1 MIASAERQTMITDT
15 LVNALESLM
24 EADPAAFRLRFRK
37 MAADPYAFFR
47 GSASVF
53 YADMEDLEDKWAD
66 ERTARVW
73 IQGDL
78 HAGNFGTYMSSEGTL
93 AFDVNDFDEAYIGH
107 FSWDLRRFLTSL
119 ALLCWKKAL
128 PEQSVRH
135 LARTYLQAY
144 LDQVKGY
151 SDDGQADFALGLS
164 NTKGSIHAVL
174 QAARSARRTGLLE
187 SLTTVEDHERR
198 FSEDHST
205 RRLSEEE
212 YGRVS
217 AAFDE
222 YLETIPHYDR
232 YQRPV
237 FFRIKD
243 IVAKNG
249 FGIGSA
255 GLPAYNILIEG
266 FDEAQENDLIL
277 SMKQA
282 NVAAPSRIVTEERVR
297 DYFAHDA
304 QRAVISQRSL
314 QTNTDPY
321 LGYTTI
327 AGTAFVV
334 TELSPYQR
342 DLSWEELT
350 EPEQIEPV
358 LEVLGRATAKI
369 HCSTD
374 EDSDHDL
381 VPFQTEAAIL
391 KVVENREDEF
401 IDDLIDSC
409 TEHAKAVRRDH
420 RLFVDAFRENTIA
433 GVPAT

>member
-1 MIASAERQTMITDT
+1 MTDSATRQTAITDT

-24 EADPAAFRLRFRK
+24 EADPHAFRMRFRK
-37 MAADPYAFFR
+37 MAADPYAFYR

-53 YADMEDLEDKWAD
+53 YADMDDLNDQWAD
-66 ERTARVW
+66 DRTGRVW

-78 HAGNFGTYMSSEGTL
+78 HAGNFGTYMNSEGAL
-93 AFDVNDFDEAYIGH
+93 AFDVNDFDEAYVGH

-119 ALLCWKKAL
+119 ALLCWQKAL
-128 PEQSVRH
+128 PLQSVRE
-135 LARTYLQAY
+135 LAGIYLRAY
-144 LDQVKGY
+144 LNQVKDY
-151 SDDGQADFALGLS
+151 AADGQADFALGLG
-164 NTKGSIHAVL
+164 NTKGTIHAVL
-174 QAARSARRTGLLE
+174 QTAKAGRRTALLE
-187 SLTTVEDHERR
+187 SLTLVEDYERQFR
-198 FSEDHST
+198 DDHTT
-205 RRLSEEE
+205 RRLDEEE
-212 YGRVS
+212 YNQVS
-217 AAFDE
+217 AAFDD
-222 YLETIPHYDR
+222 YLKTIPRHDR
-232 YQRPV
+232 NQRAV
-237 FFRIKD
+237 FYRIKD
-243 IVAKNG
+243 IVGKNG

-266 FDEAQENDLIL
+266 FDEAQENDIVL

-282 NVAAPSRIVTEERVR
+282 NVAAPSRIVTEGKVR
-297 DYFAHDA
+297 DYFEHDG

-334 TELSPYQR
+334 SELSPYQR

-358 LEVLGRATAKI
+358 LENLGRATAKI

-391 KVVENREDEF
+391 EVIQGREEEF
-401 IDDLIDSC
+401 IDDLVDFC
-409 TEHAKAVRRDH
+409 TGYAATVRQDHA
-420 RLFVDAFRENTIA
+420 LFVEAFRENKIA
-433 GVPAT
+433 RVPAT